1 MSLLITT
8 EKDLH
13 LLQKQKLDEKLNRLS
28 QTISVSFANKID
40 GPNGE
45 IEFSNE
51 PDQTAAVKVNF
62 GKIKDHLL
70 SKIREARD
78 TSFYNSL
85 EGYFKEYFNLIKFPD
100 QKKRMTKQDYD
111 QFMERINDLN
121 TQLGIVYEPVYPEEY
136 VGYRLMMVDRTNLDG
151 PKGAQAGSGSLT
163 GTLMQDPRGRDCNF
177 TGQLKEIEKNYTFR
191 GIDKHSQIKYVGGRE
206 YYFSPDSP
214 EQYGAI
220 YLQGDIDE
228 AGTKRGDELRK
239 MRAKESATLAQGNY
253 EDSNFGSETGSYD
266 DSRAES
272 DVADLASLRTFHT
285 EQPTAPE
292 SKPRAPEPGGEEP
305 IDVSNFTNMPA
316 ESPVELRKALDPSK
330 ELPKPLPS
338 PENSPK
344 TPLQQAP
351 ILPEIPPPSLPP
363 PVTQGPSSP
372 LSAESPT
379 AVPAVPTA
387 VPAVPTAVPAVPAA
401 KPSTATEQPQE
412 GGRRRKKHKK
422 SKKYYKKTRARKRKK
437 TKKR

>member
-163 GTLMQDPRGRDCNF
+163 GTLMQDLRGRDCNF

-266 DSRAES
+266 DSRAE
-272 DVADLASLRTFHT
+272 
-285 EQPTAPE
+285 
-292 SKPRAPEPGGEEP
+292 
-305 IDVSNFTNMPA
+305 
-316 ESPVELRKALDPSK
+316 
-330 ELPKPLPS
+330 
-338 PENSPK
+338 
-344 TPLQQAP
+344 
-351 ILPEIPPPSLPP
+351 
-363 PVTQGPSSP
+363 
-372 LSAESPT
+372 
-379 AVPAVPTA
+379 
-387 VPAVPTAVPAVPAA
+387 
-401 KPSTATEQPQE
+401 
-412 GGRRRKKHKK
+412 
-422 SKKYYKKTRARKRKK
+422 
-437 TKKR
+437 